1 MSSFLQVSYFDRSD
15 GSPRTVYRRIGHSRP
30 PNRILFWP
38 GCSAGGGLLLSAGKD
53 GVLRI
58 FSTFNENMNK
68 SLGCAYAPGVPDR
81 RKTTRQQRS
90 PWLLP
95 DVVHMAAC
103 STRAEAWDSVVAIHS
118 GKRQVTSWN
127 FAKATRGQHWFDPLK
142 FHGCYGEAN
151 RLYKNIVATCAYLTS
166 CGNYALIGYSNGDVF
181 KFNMQSGLERGSY
194 GSPTAHFCSIVGL
207 AVNNVNRVTI
217 TVGESEIR
225 FWSFHEHK
233 LHGQLDLPSTSL
245 LVRFH
250 ADR

>member
-1 MSSFLQVSYFDRSD
+1 
-15 GSPRTVYRRIGHSRP
+15 
-30 PNRILFWP
+30 
-38 GCSAGGGLLLSAGKD
+38 
-53 GVLRI
+53 
-58 FSTFNENMNK
+58 MNK

-90 PWLLP
+90 SWLLS

-166 CGNYALIGYSNGDVF
+166 CGNYALIGYSSGDVF

-194 GSPTAHFCSIVGL
+194 GSPTAHLCSIVGL

-250 ADR
+250 ADSDVLAVALSNAAITLVDIVHRKVIRTFINSEVQPCVDMVNESYFIFILYDILKS